1 TPAPRV
7 NPLWNILQASYHVLN
22 FTNPN
27 ITEHCW
33 LCYDIRPP
41 FYEAIGIAS
50 EVTKVNGAN
59 PAQCLW
65 SEENRQGLTMSQVS
79 GVGRCI
85 G

>member
-1 TPAPRV
+1 PTPKI
-7 NPLWNILQASYHVLN
+7 NPLWDILRASYHVLN

-50 EVTKVNGAN
+50 KVRKVNGAN
-59 PAQCLW
+59 PARCLW
-65 SEENRQGLTMSQVS
+65 NEENRQGMTMSQVS
-79 GVGRCI
+79 GAGRCI